1 MRVTTS
7 KSKNSE
13 SFYITKSYTNAQGKS
28 TSKTFRKLGTLAE
41 LSEQLHTDRDGVLA
55 WANEQA
61 RLETLKYKSEKE
73 DATVMIPFHS
83 NRLMDYHK
91 QKLFSG
97 GYLFLQSI
105 YYGIKMDSICR
116 KIKSRHKFEYDLN
129 AVLSDLIYT
138 RVLEPSSKSSSFRAA
153 KCFLEPPT
161 YELHDIYRAL
171 SVLADEMDFIQA
183 EVYKNSFFLGNR
195 TDQVLYYDCTN
206 YYFEIEQEDG
216 DKKYGKSKEH
226 RPNPIIQMGLFIDG
240 DGIPLAF
247 SLFPGN
253 QNEQKSL
260 KPLET
265 KILQEFGCDKF
276 IYCSDAGLASEAN
289 RVFNHMG
296 QRAFIVTQSIKKL
309 PAEERTWALSR
320 TGFKRLSD
328 DSMVDITDLSEADK
342 NQLYYKD
349 EPFTTKNLH
358 QRLIITYSPK
368 YAAYQKAVRAE
379 QISRAE
385 KMVADGS
392 LKRQRKNPNDPA
404 RFVNK
409 VAVTEN
415 GEKADVHYY
424 LDLDRI
430 ADEEQYDGLYAVCTD
445 LLDDDVFDILKVS
458 EGRWQIEDCFR
469 TMKTDFEARPVYL
482 NREDRIKAHFLTCF
496 LALLHFR
503 LLSRSLKG
511 DYTTGQLLDTLK
523 NIQFADVEEQGFM
536 PVYERQGITDDLHET
551 CGFRTDYQFIT
562 KRKMKGIQKK
572 SKRR

>member
-1 MRVTTS
+1 
-7 KSKNSE
+7 
-13 SFYITKSYTNAQGKS
+13 
-28 TSKTFRKLGTLAE
+28 
-41 LSEQLHTDRDGVLA
+41 
-55 WANEQA
+55 
-61 RLETLKYKSEKE
+61 
-73 DATVMIPFHS
+73 
-83 NRLMDYHK
+83 
-91 QKLFSG
+91 
-97 GYLFLQSI
+97 
-105 YYGIKMDSICR
+105 
-116 KIKSRHKFEYDLN
+116 
-129 AVLSDLIYT
+129 
-138 RVLEPSSKSSSFRAA
+138 
-153 KCFLEPPT
+153 
-161 YELHDIYRAL
+161 
-171 SVLADEMDFIQA
+171 
-183 EVYKNSFFLGNR
+183 
-195 TDQVLYYDCTN
+195 
-206 YYFEIEQEDG
+206 
-216 DKKYGKSKEH
+216 
-226 RPNPIIQMGLFIDG
+226 
-240 DGIPLAF
+240 
-247 SLFPGN
+247 
-253 QNEQKSL
+253 
-260 KPLET
+260 
-265 KILQEFGCDKF
+265 
-276 IYCSDAGLASEAN
+276 
-289 RVFNHMG
+289 
-296 QRAFIVTQSIKKL
+296 
-309 PAEERTWALSR
+309 
-320 TGFKRLSD
+320 
-328 DSMVDITDLSEADK
+328 MVDITDLSEADK

-385 KMVADGS
+385 KMVANGS

-445 LLDDDVFDILKVS
+445 LLDDDVSDILKVS

-536 PVYERQGITDDLHET
+536 PVYERQEITDDLHET

>member
-13 SFYITKSYTNAQGKS
+13 SFYITQSYTSAQGKS
-28 TSKTFRKLGTLAE
+28 TSKTVRKLGTLAE
-41 LSEQLHTDRDGVLA
+41 LSKRLNTDREGVMA

-61 RLETLKYKSEKE
+61 RLETMKYKSEKE
-73 DATVMIPFHS
+73 DAIVMVPVHS
-83 NRLMDYHK
+83 NKLMDCHK
-91 QKLFSG
+91 QKLFTG
-97 GYLFLQSI
+97 GYLFLQSV
-105 YYGIKMDSICR
+105 YYGLKMDSICR
-116 KIKSRHKFEYDLN
+116 KIKSRYKFEYDLN
-129 AVLSDLIYT
+129 AILSDLIYT
-138 RVLEPSSKSSSFRAA
+138 RVLEPSSKRSSFQAA
-153 KCFLEPPT
+153 KQFLEPPT
-161 YELHDIYRAL
+161 YELHDVYRAL
-171 SVLADEMDFIQA
+171 SILAEEMDFIQA

-195 TDQVLYYDCTN
+195 NDRILYYDCTN

-226 RPNPIIQMGLFIDG
+226 RPNPIIQMGLFTDG
-240 DGIPLAF
+240 DGLPLAF

-265 KILQEFGCDKF
+265 KILQQFGCEKF
-276 IYCSDAGLASEAN
+276 IYYSDAGLASEDN
-289 RVFNHMG
+289 RVLNHMG

-309 PAEERTWALSR
+309 PAEDRAWALDKR
-320 TGFKRLSD
+320 GFKRLSD
-328 DSMVDITDLSEADK
+328 DVSVDITELPEDDK
-342 NQLYYKD
+342 DHLYYKD
-349 EPFTTKNLH
+349 EPFTTKKLH

-379 QISRAE
+379 QIARAE
-385 KMVADGS
+385 KMVANGS

-409 VAVTEN
+409 IAATEE
-415 GEKADVHYY
+415 GEKAKIHYY
-424 LDLDRI
+424 LDLDKI
-430 ADEEQYDGLYAVCTD
+430 AEEEMYDGLYAVCTD
-445 LLDDDVFDILKVS
+445 LLDDDVADILKVS

-482 NREDRIKAHFLTCF
+482 NRQDRIKAHFLTCF

-503 LLSRSLKG
+503 LLKRSLKG
-511 DYTTGQLLDTLK
+511 AYTTEQLIQTLR
-523 NIQFADVEEQGFM
+523 NIKFADVEEQGFM
-536 PVYERQGITDDLHET
+536 PVYERNEITDNLHEA
-551 CGFRTDYQFIT
+551 CGFRSDYEFIT